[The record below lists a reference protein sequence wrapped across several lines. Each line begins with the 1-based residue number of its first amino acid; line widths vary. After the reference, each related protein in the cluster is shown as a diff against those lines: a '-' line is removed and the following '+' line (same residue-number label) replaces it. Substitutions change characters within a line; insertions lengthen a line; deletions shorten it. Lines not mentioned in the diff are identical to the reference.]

1 MAPTPK
7 SPTSTEPRYIAAVGR
22 RKRAI
27 AQVRLYPGTGTGS
40 IRVNERDST
49 SYFPL
54 FELQKILVAPFI
66 ATGLEGKFDIQVKVL
81 GGGMRGQAESIR
93 LGIARAL
100 VVYNEELR
108 TSLKKLGYLCRDAR
122 RRERKK
128 YGHKGARRSPQ
139 WSKR

>member
-1 MAPTPK
+1 MASTPK
-7 SPTSTEPRYIAAVGR
+7 SATSTEPRYIATIGR

-27 AQVRLYPGTGTGS
+27 ARVRLYPETGTGS
-40 IRVNERDST
+40 IRVNERDAAA
-49 SYFPL
+49 YFPL

-128 YGHKGARRSPQ
+128 YGHRKARKRSQ
-139 WSKR
+139 YSKR